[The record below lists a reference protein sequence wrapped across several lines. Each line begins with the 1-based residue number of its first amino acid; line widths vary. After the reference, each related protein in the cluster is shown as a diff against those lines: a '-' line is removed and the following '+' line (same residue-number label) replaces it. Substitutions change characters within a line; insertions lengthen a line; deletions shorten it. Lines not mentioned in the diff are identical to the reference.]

1 MIEAHIIKFHMSQR
15 WSILLR
21 DLESIKFYMLRE
33 SKTWP
38 LLQFD
43 FPSSAMHLSGVDSK
57 AEFFKPLEGSS
68 KTLLADRVRT
78 TNSVPIVD
86 CPLPAMSSVDN
97 EGPGVLTASHSDTD
111 HKTVECIQIAE
122 CGSQTFQPLIHSIRA
137 QVRPSETVPDN
148 TCGPEVPTRQ
158 AGAGHVPRDENVSSS
173 NRVEMVQ
180 GKVMVQKNLEQFATS
195 NLSRDIFDT
204 EELCTLQS
212 QSCDTLTTSELG
224 SSKMLNVNMSKVETA
239 LATEHPSAK
248 ILVPQ
253 DSKLSDLKGQLL
265 SELKFRLGSEEHN

>member
-1 MIEAHIIKFHMSQR
+1 MSQR

-78 TNSVPIVD
+78 TNSVLILD

-97 EGPGVLTASHSDTD
+97 DTLDNHTLTLTIS
-111 HKTVECIQIAE
+111 
-122 CGSQTFQPLIHSIRA
+122 
-137 QVRPSETVPDN
+137 
-148 TCGPEVPTRQ
+148 
-158 AGAGHVPRDENVSSS
+158 
-173 NRVEMVQ
+173 
-180 GKVMVQKNLEQFATS
+180 
-195 NLSRDIFDT
+195 
-204 EELCTLQS
+204 LQS
-212 QSCDTLTTSELG
+212 VSREL
-224 SSKMLNVNMSKVETA
+224 SVAARLFSPLRTA
-239 LATEHPSAK
+239 
-248 ILVPQ
+248 
-253 DSKLSDLKGQLL
+253 
-265 SELKFRLGSEEHN
+265 SELKSDPVRLYQTTHVTQRFPQGKLGLDVSQGMRMWVPATE